1 MGLPPAEGSSQEG
14 PVSAP
19 WGLARSPAELG
30 GATFQVM
37 RNRDDEFL
45 HLKPVYCKDLWCKT
59 EWEPQG
65 PRTSGPALASGY

>member
-1 MGLPPAEGSSQEG
+1 MGLPPAEGSLQEG

-30 GATFQVM
+30 GATFQVI

-45 HLKPVYCKDLWCKT
+45 HRKPVYCKDL
-59 EWEPQG
+59 
-65 PRTSGPALASGY
+65 